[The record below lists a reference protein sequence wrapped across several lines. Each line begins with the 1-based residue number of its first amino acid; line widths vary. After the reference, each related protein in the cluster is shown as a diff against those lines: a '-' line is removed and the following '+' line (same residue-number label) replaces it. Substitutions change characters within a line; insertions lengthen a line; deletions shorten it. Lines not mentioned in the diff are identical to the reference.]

1 MHIALK
7 GVTTVRQDV
16 VIPGARFDSVKE
28 EQSTDPITSLAAFVR
43 NAWRVNRDHRVS
55 SGIERVMLQC
65 ERQRN
70 GEYDAED
77 RLKLGG
83 IDVFINITGL
93 KCRAAESWI
102 KDVLVN
108 AEDEPWTIEPTTIP
122 DLPDDLKLQVV
133 NMVKQEVLARGFVN
147 TAQIRDRVK
156 QLKATALHEMQKIA
170 ADSSQRMT
178 NKINDQL
185 QQCDWKAVFEGFQAD
200 IITYP
205 AGVMKT
211 PVIRNRRS
219 LKWDGSKLQTTTEAI
234 IVCERVSPLD
244 LYPSP
249 EATTP
254 QDANNLIERMRMTK
268 ARLFECIGLPFFD
281 DDAIRLVIDT
291 YEDGYRD
298 WLSSDGERARAEKK
312 LGSLWQDSETIDV
325 LEFWGRVQGSLLQ
338 EWGIDVDDE
347 QAQYECDIWLV
358 GDYVIRALLNPDPL
372 GQRPYR
378 VTSFNKLPGQFWGE
392 GIPQLIRDVQ
402 RVANSA
408 ARALVRN
415 MAWASGPVIE
425 VDVDRL
431 DDSEDKPEV
440 IVPWSVRYTKPSSAP
455 GGGGPAIRYNVA
467 PSVAQ
472 ELMGIFTRYQQLAD
486 DFSGI
491 PAYTYGN
498 QNVGGAGNTMGGLS
512 LLYGG
517 ALKGIKNVIM
527 NIDRDCIEPMI
538 TGIWTYNMLYDPDP
552 SIKADCKVVAKGAE
566 GILQKEQAQARS
578 IETLQVVTPFIQ
590 QGLVPPQAAQFL
602 IRTWLQQNG
611 YDLSDFFPDSTVDQ
625 EIGGVL
631 GQGPNQGAAP
641 GTATGATPAPSVQ
654 QGTPPPSL
662 DGRQAPVQRVMA
674 QSQIPPPG

>member
-1 MHIALK
+1 MHAALK
-7 GVTTVRQDV
+7 GFTVVRQDV
-16 VIPGARFDSVKE
+16 VIPGARFDDTRS
-28 EQSTDPITSLAAFVR
+28 EQTRDPISSLASFVR
-43 NAWRVNRDHRVS
+43 TAWRVNRDHRIS

-77 RLKLGG
+77 KAKVGG
-83 IDVFINITGL
+83 IDIFINITGL
-93 KCRAAESWI
+93 KCRAAEAWL

-108 AEDEPWTIEPTTIP
+108 AEDEPWTIEATTIP
-122 DLPDDLKLQVV
+122 ELPDDLKAQVID
-133 NMVKQEVLARGFVN
+133 MVRQEVLARGYADS
-147 TAQIRDRVK
+147 TQIRERVK

-170 ADSSQRMT
+170 ADASQRMT
-178 NKINDQL
+178 DKINDQL
-185 QQCDWKAVFEGFQAD
+185 EQCGWKAVFEGFQSD
-200 IITYP
+200 IVTYP
-205 AGVMKT
+205 GGVLKA
-211 PVIRNRRS
+211 PVVRHRKS
-219 LKWDGSKLQTTTEAI
+219 LKWNGTKIEVTTGAVI
-234 IVCERVSPLD
+234 ACERVSPLD
-244 LYPSP
+244 LFPSP
-249 EATTP
+249 EATNP
-254 QDANNLIERMRMTK
+254 QDANSVIERMRMTK
-268 ARLFECIGLPFFD
+268 AALFDCIGLPFFD
-281 DDAIRLVIDT
+281 DDAIRLVLDT
-291 YEDGYRD
+291 YENGFRD

-312 LGSLWQDSETIDV
+312 QGTLWQSSETIDV
-325 LEFWGRVQGSLLQ
+325 IDFWGRVDGKLLQ
-338 EWGIDVDDE
+338 EWGIAVDDE
-347 QAQYECDIWLV
+347 QAQYECEIWLV

-372 GQRPYR
+372 GRRPYH

-392 GIPQLIRDVQ
+392 GIPQLVRDVQ

-415 MAWASGPVIE
+415 MSYASGPVVE
-425 VDVDRL
+425 VDIDRL

-455 GGGGPAIRYNVA
+455 GGGGPAMRYNVA
-467 PSVAQ
+467 PSIAQ
-472 ELMGIFTRYQQLAD
+472 ELMGIFTRYQEMAD

-498 QNVGGAGNTMGGLS
+498 QQGVSSNSTMGGLS

-527 NIDRDCIEPMI
+527 NIDRDAIEPMI
-538 TGIWTYNMLYDPDP
+538 TSIWTWNMLYDPDP

-590 QGLVPPQAAQFL
+590 QGLVPQAGAQFL

-611 YDLSDFFPDSTVDQ
+611 YDLSDFFPDSGVSQ
-625 EIGGVL
+625 EISGVL
-631 GQGPNQGAAP
+631 GSPNAAGAVA
-641 GTATGATPAPSVQ
+641 ANPAGGSPPPSTQ
-654 QGTPPPSL
+654 PGTPPPQL